1 MGSAEQGGNHPRRV
15 LFIGGPKH
23 GLGMNLPADQDTY
36 EFVFDKVMSGWD
48 EDVSKDQYWRNY
60 PQTASHTYKYDPLLT
75 EAVSGATRLSR
86 TQSPYLNLFTHQ
98 AIWGTPYKG
107 GYVLHA
113 INEADKALVK
123 ARDDAASSVE
133 KLETQRTTI
142 GDLNCE
148 LLEKQGEAN
157 TLADEI
163 QRLEERLTAVRV
175 LLEQIGLNVWTAI
188 QSTGRKYASPF
199 DQPED

>member
-36 EFVFDKVMSGWD
+36 EFVFDKVWD

-107 GYVLHA
+107 GYLLRA
-113 INEADKALVK
+113 IHEADKALVK
-123 ARDDAASSVE
+123 AREDAQKAVETLQAKQEIVSDRNREIDEFQDKYE
-133 KLETQRTTI
+133 KLLKYTK
-142 GDLNCE
+142 G
-148 LLEKQGEAN
+148 
-157 TLADEI
+157 
-163 QRLEERLTAVRV
+163 LEENLGAVRM
-175 LLEQIGLNVWTAI
+175 LLEQIGVNVLAAI
-188 QSTGRKYASPF
+188 NASGFKYTSAF
-199 DQPED
+199 DPPAQPED